1 MICLHASLA
10 SVAATRP
17 EPRLTVVRAGALG
30 DTILVL
36 PVLQL
41 LRDQVPGAR
50 LTLVG
55 SAWAESLRPLL
66 AFRLETARIDDPALT
81 PLFAT
86 PPLPEYPARGRVGSH
101 LFRSADAVIVYTA
114 SPTADFV
121 RNVIACC
128 RGPVIVQSVTPPEGT
143 HAAMHLARAIVSGTL
158 PLGDL
163 PFPALRPPPD
173 LEGWARQWVGGRVGV
188 GGRTVAI
195 HPGSGGRHKQWPPA
209 CFATL
214 AAEVGD
220 PVVLLEGPADAEACR
235 EAASEMSPALPVAL
249 AAGLSLPQVAAL
261 LSACRIYVGNDS
273 GISHLAA
280 ALGVPTVV
288 VAGPTDP
295 CLWRPLGPRVA
306 VVRPDGGSA
315 WPTPAAVLLAAR
327 RLEA

>member
-1 MICLHASLA
+1 M
-10 SVAATRP
+10 
-17 EPRLTVVRAGALG
+17 VRAGALG

-41 LRDQVPGAR
+41 LRDQVPGGQ

-55 SAWAESLRPLL
+55 SAWAEALRPLL
-66 AFRLETARIDDPALT
+66 AFRLETARMDDPALT

-86 PPLPEYPARGRVGSH
+86 PPFPEYPAQGRVAIH
-101 LFRSADAVIVYTA
+101 FFRSADAVVVYTA

-128 RGPVIVQSVTPPEGT
+128 RGPVIVHPVTPPEGT
-143 HAAMHLARAIVSGTL
+143 HAAVHLARAIVSGTL
-158 PLGDL
+158 ALGDL
-163 PFPALRPPPD
+163 PFPALRPPAD
-173 LEGWARQWVGGRVGV
+173 LEGWARRWVGDRVGL
-188 GGRTVAI
+188 GGRPLAI
-195 HPGSGGRHKQWPPA
+195 HPGSGGRDKQWPPE
-209 CFATL
+209 CFAAL
-214 AAEVGD
+214 AAEAGD

-235 EAASEMSPALPVAL
+235 EAATRMSQALPVAH

-261 LSACRIYVGNDS
+261 LSTCRLYVGNDS

-295 CLWRPLGPRVA
+295 CMWRPLGPRVA
-306 VVRPDGGSA
+306 VVRPEGASA
-315 WPTPAAVLLAAR
+315 WPTQAAVLEVAR
-327 RLEA
+327 RLKA